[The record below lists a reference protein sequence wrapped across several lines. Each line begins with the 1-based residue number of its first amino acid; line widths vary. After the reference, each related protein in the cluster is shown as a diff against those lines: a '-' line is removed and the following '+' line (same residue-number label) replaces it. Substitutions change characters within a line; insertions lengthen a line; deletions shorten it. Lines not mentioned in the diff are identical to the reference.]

1 MTLCVPSGAWWALP
15 PVEGWLLA
23 GASRQVSHPPGGGGL
38 LALEPLAAER
48 MAQANGSGQAWLS
61 FQERG
66 LLSIRGTSKLLVGP
80 RCHRAHK
87 PVAWGSRPE
96 TLSESRN
103 VSQPQSAHL

>member
-80 RCHRAHK
+80 RCHRAL
-87 PVAWGSRPE
+87 
-96 TLSESRN
+96 LSSPSAKTGRHT
-103 VSQPQSAHL
+103 SQWRGAADLRH